1 MLSNISRTGDNQIMK
16 IGQLIE
22 CNMRSIFLKNH
33 AQNAVEKLVPVREI
47 TSQEKNVNISR
58 RQRAFNIK

>member
-1 MLSNISRTGDNQIMK
+1 MK

-22 CNMRSIFLKNH
+22 CNMSIFLKNH

>member
-1 MLSNISRTGDNQIMK
+1 MK

-58 RQRAFNIK
+58 RQRAVNIK

>member
-1 MLSNISRTGDNQIMK
+1 MK
-16 IGQLIE
+16 FGQLIE

-33 AQNAVEKLVPVREI
+33 AQDAVEKLATVREI

-58 RQRAFNIK
+58 AKTAFNIK

>member
-1 MLSNISRTGDNQIMK
+1 MLSNISRTRDNQTMK

-33 AQNAVEKLVPVREI
+33 AQNAVEKLVPAREI